1 MTGVGK
7 TTIGKI
13 LSKILKFDFVD
24 IDYEIEKASKL
35 KVRDFFEKYGE
46 QEFRQLEK
54 KIFLK
59 SLITRKNTIISTG
72 AGIVNDNEII
82 MKIKE
87 KSISVFLD
95 IKITNLVNRLKHNTR
110 NRPKLKNGDLKKNLE
125 NMYKNRINNY
135 NQSDIKISV
144 DELPAGDVVSR
155 IIKKLNY
162 EKKFSKLNV
171 KLKDK
176 SYPIFIG
183 EDLTKNIKFLV
194 PSFDNYSKII
204 LVTDKT
210 VLKCLNKTHEKIR
223 NLSKGR
229 FLSIT
234 LPEGE
239 KTKSFRYLNFL
250 CEKILKEKIDRNS
263 LLICLGGELLVILLV
278 LLQIFF

>member
-1 MTGVGK
+1 MNLRKKNIVIVGMTGVGK

-54 KIFLK
+54 NFLK
-59 SLITRKNTIISTG
+59 SLITRKNTIISTC

-162 EKKFSKLNV
+162 EK
-171 KLKDK
+171 
-176 SYPIFIG
+176 I
-183 EDLTKNIKFLV
+183 
-194 PSFDNYSKII
+194 
-204 LVTDKT
+204 
-210 VLKCLNKTHEKIR
+210 
-223 NLSKGR
+223 
-229 FLSIT
+229 
-234 LPEGE
+234 
-239 KTKSFRYLNFL
+239 
-250 CEKILKEKIDRNS
+250 
-263 LLICLGGELLVILLV
+263 
-278 LLQIFF
+278 

>member
-1 MTGVGK
+1 M
-7 TTIGKI
+7 
-13 LSKILKFDFVD
+13 
-24 IDYEIEKASKL
+24 
-35 KVRDFFEKYGE
+35 
-46 QEFRQLEK
+46 
-54 KIFLK
+54 
-59 SLITRKNTIISTG
+59 
-72 AGIVNDNEII
+72 
-82 MKIKE
+82 
-87 KSISVFLD
+87 
-95 IKITNLVNRLKHNTR
+95 
-110 NRPKLKNGDLKKNLE
+110 
-125 NMYKNRINNY
+125 
-135 NQSDIKISV
+135 
-144 DELPAGDVVSR
+144 
-155 IIKKLNY
+155 
-162 EKKFSKLNV
+162 KKFSKLNV

-263 LLICLGGELLVILLV
+263 LLICLGGGVIGDIVGLTANLLLRGIDFIQIPTTLLAQVDSSVGGKTAINSQYGKNLIGSFNQPKAVIISTDSLKKLKDR
-278 LLQIFF
+278 QIISGYAEILKYSLISNKSFFNF